1 MASDDMA
8 RLWHD
13 QATRGE
19 QLSAEEQA
27 QLENW
32 YALQDDA
39 ERQMLGLTTNEET
52 LATLQTQIEATL
64 TQIVTVTRRIQETA
78 SENEALRREIAVLR
92 RQVAGLS
99 TLQPA

>member
-78 SENEALRREIAVLR
+78 SENEVLRREIAVLR